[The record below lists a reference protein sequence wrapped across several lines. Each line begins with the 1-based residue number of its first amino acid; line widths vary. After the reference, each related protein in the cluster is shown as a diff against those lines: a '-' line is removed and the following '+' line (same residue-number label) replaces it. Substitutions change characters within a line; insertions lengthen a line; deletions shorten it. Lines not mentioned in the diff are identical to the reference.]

1 MRITKR
7 FKQLV
12 LLGAAMFLVAAC
24 DHAELSGETLAQE
37 KGCVAC
43 HGSNGVASV
52 AIYPN
57 LSGQWDR
64 YLRLQL
70 RAYRSG
76 KRENSIMQGMAAN
89 LTDAEISALAE
100 HYGR

>member
-7 FKQLV
+7 YTRSV
-12 LLGAAMFLVAAC
+12 LLGAAMLLVAAC
-24 DHAELSGETLAQE
+24 DHEDLSGEKLAQE

-43 HGSNGVASV
+43 HGMNGVSSV
-52 AIYPN
+52 PIYPN

-64 YLRLQL
+64 YLRSQL

-76 KRENSIMQGMAAN
+76 KRENSIMQGMAAS